1 MKLTINGEEKSFE
14 AKTLTVTA
22 LLKEAKV
29 DQPEMVS
36 VELNGDFLER
46 DHFDSLTV
54 KEGDQI
60 EFLYFMG
67 GGVKGTVR
75 Q

>member
-22 LLKEAKV
+22 LLKKANV

-36 VELNGDFLER
+36 VEVNGIFLER
-46 DHFDSLTV
+46 DQFEIVWIKD
-54 KEGDQI
+54 GDQI

-67 GGVKGTVR
+67 GGENV
-75 Q
+75 